1 MREKF
6 AVKARVLCY
15 TVILKANLRPGAAPS
30 SFGIKGVFK
39 SVNTSELTRQAAEAV
54 DTLLSSADY
63 REGDIFVVGCSTS
76 EIVGKRIGSA
86 SNEEAAKAVM
96 DAILPKVTA
105 AGLYLAVQ
113 GCEHINRALC
123 TSRACME
130 RHGLQEVWVRPWL
143 HAGGAFATEAYNRI
157 PERVMVENLNGKA
170 ALGMDIGGTL
180 IGMHLHP
187 VVVPVHTAQRSIGE
201 ATLVL
206 AKTRPKYVGGP
217 RAQYNEHEP
226 AHK

>member
-1 MREKF
+1 MNF
-6 AVKARVLCY
+6 
-15 TVILKANLRPGAAPS
+15 
-30 SFGIKGVFK
+30 
-39 SVNTSELTRQAAEAV
+39 SEITRQAATAV
-54 DTLLSSADY
+54 DILLDSSTEL
-63 REGDIFVVGCSTS
+63 RKGDIFVVGCSTS

-86 SNEEAAKAVM
+86 SSEDAAKAVM
-96 DAILPKVTA
+96 DGVLPKVKA

-113 GCEHINRALC
+113 GCEHINRAIC

-130 RHGLQEVWVRPWL
+130 HYHLQEVWVKPWL
-143 HAGGAFATEAYNRI
+143 HAGGAFATEAFSRI
-157 PERVMVENLNGKA
+157 PDRVMAENLNAQA

-187 VVVPVHTAQRSIGE
+187 VVVPVHANLRHIGE

-206 AKTRPKYVGGP
+206 AKSRPKYVGGP
-217 RAQYNEHEP
+217 RAHYLHDEP

>member
-1 MREKF
+1 MD
-6 AVKARVLCY
+6 
-15 TVILKANLRPGAAPS
+15 
-30 SFGIKGVFK
+30 
-39 SVNTSELTRQAAEAV
+39 TSELTRQAAEAV
-54 DTLLSSADY
+54 DTLLASAEY
-63 REGDIFVVGCSTS
+63 REGDIFVIGCSTS

-143 HAGGAFATEAYNRI
+143 HAGGAFATEAYVRI
-157 PERVMVENLNGKA
+157 PDRVMVENLNAKA
-170 ALGMDIGGTL
+170 ALGIDIGGTL

-217 RAQYNEHEP
+217 RAQYNQDEP

>member
-1 MREKF
+1 MNVAE
-6 AVKARVLCY
+6 
-15 TVILKANLRPGAAPS
+15 I
-30 SFGIKGVFK
+30 
-39 SVNTSELTRQAAEAV
+39 TRQATEAA
-54 DTLLSSADY
+54 DHLLSSAEY
-63 REGDIFVVGCSTS
+63 RAGDIFIIGCSTS
-76 EIVGKRIGSA
+76 EITGHRIGSA

-96 DAILPKVTA
+96 DAILPKIAA
-105 AGLYLAVQ
+105 AGLFFAVQ
-113 GCEHINRALC
+113 GCEHINRAVC

-130 RHGLQEVWVRPWL
+130 RYGLQEVWVRPWL

-157 PERVMVENLNGKA
+157 PDRVMVEDVGGKA

-187 VVVPVHTAQRSIGE
+187 VVVPVHTDLRKIGE
-201 ATLVL
+201 AALIL

-217 RAQYNEHEP
+217 RAEYNQDEP